1 MNKLIK
7 IKQSVVDRMVLE
19 LHAVLPNEGC
29 GYLAGSDGCVDTIY
43 PLENIDHSPEH
54 FSFRPED
61 QFSVLKS
68 ARSAGKQ
75 LQVVY
80 HSHPETPPRLSEE
93 DLRLLNDPSMVYII
107 VSFKTDVPGIKAY
120 QIDKSGDAIIVNE
133 VELNIIGD

>member
-1 MNKLIK
+1 MNKELT
-7 IKQSVVDRMVLE
+7 IKQSVVTRMVSE
-19 LHAVLPNEGC
+19 LRTALPNEGC
-29 GYLAGSDGCVDTIY
+29 GYLAGANGCVDTLY

-68 ARSAGKQ
+68 ARSAGKE

-107 VSFKTDVPGIKAY
+107 VSFKTAVPGIKAY
-120 QIDKSGDAIIVNE
+120 QIDKSNEAITVHE